1 MFKFIERLFKS
12 NPDNETIKV
21 SLRRTS
27 REREE
32 ITKSIISILKNAK
45 KELHHKEIYDKIK
58 HNNYDHKKFMSVIY
72 YLANKRPEQIK
83 YGKKKG
89 CFAIN
94 IRE

>member
-1 MFKFIERLFKS
+1 MFKFIERLFGSKTA
-12 NPDNETIKV
+12 NKIIKA
-21 SLRRTS
+21 SLKQTS
-27 REREE
+27 QEREE
-32 ITKSIISILKNAK
+32 IAKSIISVLNNAK

-58 HNNYDHKKFMSVIY
+58 HNNYDRKKFVSLIY
-72 YLANKRPEQIK
+72 SLAKKCPREIK